1 MLQFAT
7 CNQSLSNLVYEIPTL
22 QSKWSNTLL
31 NRKNI
36 YKFEIAV
43 TQRSAQ
49 RHMESPNPLTLASQ
63 PSKENR
69 SALARMVM
77 GKSESVY

>member
-43 TQRSAQ
+43 TQQSA
-49 RHMESPNPLTLASQ
+49 
-63 PSKENR
+63 
-69 SALARMVM
+69 
-77 GKSESVY
+77 